1 MKTENTPNTS
11 SVSQES
17 DAGLPVWPGIVIGF
31 SAAIAMWLVW
41 YPLHLPGLQ
50 LPVEITG
57 PLLMLV
63 MLIAIALGSKPLG
76 RRAAPAGLLAGLAS
90 ALVNL
95 LLLGNQLSKTSPDG
109 TALAGAE
116 GLKPDAPL
124 IIAGFIGASLVIGL
138 IAGFIG
144 SKLGKGTQT
153 KHINWL
159 ARFGVAAVL
168 AMFPLVIA
176 GGAVTS
182 SGAGMSVPDWP
193 GTYGSNMFLYPIGLM
208 ADPRIFLEHTHRLF
222 GTLVGLTTMVLMIAV
237 LIKKPSTFA
246 RILAVVLFVAVCIQ
260 GLLGALRVTE
270 NNPGLGV
277 AHGVFA
283 QLVLAAAALL
293 AATLT
298 ASWQNKPAVNLDSAG
313 RARKLANLA
322 VPALI
327 IQLALAALY
336 RHLGSQHALLTH
348 MAFSLIV
355 TGLLAMLAFS
365 LYHIEKET
373 PNHRLYKKLG
383 NALLHGVGFQFVLG
397 FAAFMLLRDHEASSR
412 VVGYDQLDTAPDIP
426 VAGVIVATLHQANG
440 AALLMFAVLA
450 AAWTRRIKPAP
461 EPAHAPE
468 S

>member
-1 MKTENTPNTS
+1 MKTENTPNTT
-11 SVSQES
+11 SVSQEFATGS
-17 DAGLPVWPGIVIGF
+17 PIWPAVVIGF
-31 SAAIAMWLVW
+31 STAIAMWLVW

-50 LPVEITG
+50 LPVPITG

-63 MLIAIALGSKPLG
+63 MLITIALGSKPLG
-76 RRAAPAGLLAGLAS
+76 RRAPLAGLLAGLVS

-95 LLLGNQLSKTSPDG
+95 LLLGNQLSQTSPDG

-124 IIAGFIGASLVIGL
+124 IVAGFIGASLAIGL
-138 IAGFIG
+138 AGGFIG
-144 SKLGKGTQT
+144 SKLGKSAQT

-182 SGAGMSVPDWP
+182 SGAGMAVPDWP
-193 GTYGSNMFLYPIGLM
+193 GTYGANMFLYPIGLM

-222 GTLVGLTTMVLMIAV
+222 GTLVGTTTLALMIAV
-237 LIKKPSTFA
+237 LIRKPGTFA
-246 RILAVVLFVAVCIQ
+246 RVLSVAVFLAVCIQ

-283 QLVLAAAALL
+283 QFILASAALL

-298 ASWQNKPAVNLDSAG
+298 TTWQERPAVNIETAG

-322 VPALI
+322 IPALV
-327 IQLALAALY
+327 IQLVFAALY
-336 RHLGSQHALLTH
+336 RHLGSQHALYTH

-355 TGLLAMLAFS
+355 TGLLAMLAFA
-365 LYHIEKET
+365 LWNIEKQT
-373 PNHRLYKKLG
+373 PNNRLYKKLG

-397 FAAFMLLRDHEASSR
+397 FAAFMLLRDHDAAHR
-412 VVGYDQLDTAPDIP
+412 VVGYDQLDSAPDIP
-426 VAGVIVATLHQANG
+426 VAGVIIATLHQANG
-440 AALLMFAVLA
+440 AALLMFAFLA
-450 AAWTRRIKPAP
+450 AAWTRRVKPA
-461 EPAHAPE
+461 
-468 S
+468 